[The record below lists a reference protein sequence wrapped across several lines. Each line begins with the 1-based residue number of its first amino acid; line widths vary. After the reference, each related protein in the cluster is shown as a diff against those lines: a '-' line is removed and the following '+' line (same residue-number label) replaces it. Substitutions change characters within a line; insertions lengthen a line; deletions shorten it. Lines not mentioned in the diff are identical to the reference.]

1 MCKSLE
7 MLLIPLYFARRREI
21 SAVYKIENQ
30 YLV

>member
-7 MLLIPLYFARRREI
+7 MLIPLYFARRREI